1 MHPYHV
7 HISVPVKVVLLCIG
21 LGFEETS
28 KWLDCD
34 IVGCLQTFFIECTK
48 GDFLKDPEVLNN
60 TGTKEQT
67 NILNFVC
74 FFLTAQI
81 RNLWEILSGQHRTN
95 AMDEF
100 VNGVKAVESEWLAVL
115 GRTLT
120 PVFYRKMPLRLAKKL
135 SAGFQD
141 KESKPQVYITFYEI
155 SMPTCL

>member
-1 MHPYHV
+1 VHPNHV
-7 HISVPVKVVLLCIG
+7 RISVPVKVVLLCIG
-21 LGFEETS
+21 LGLEETT

-67 NILNFVC
+67 NILKLFF

-141 KESKPQVYITFYEI
+141 KESKPQVYIILYEI

>member
-1 MHPYHV
+1 MR
-7 HISVPVKVVLLCIG
+7 ISVPVKVVLLCIG
-21 LGFEETS
+21 LGVEETS

-60 TGTKEQT
+60 PGTKEQT
-67 NILNFVC
+67 YRFNWFVL
-74 FFLTAQI
+74 FFVLTVQI

-100 VNGVKAVESEWLAVL
+100 VNDVKAVESEWLAVL

-120 PVFYRKMPLRLAKKL
+120 PVFIGK
-135 SAGFQD
+135 
-141 KESKPQVYITFYEI
+141 
-155 SMPTCL
+155 CL